1 MWKTL
6 VRYRPVVSLM
16 AAGLLIGTAVQIY
29 RLDVWVAV
37 LAVIQFWI
45 CGLTMVQNDLAD
57 RHFDQR
63 KNRTMS
69 MLERHRLQYAAV
81 IQWWS
86 VVALVLIYGLVRYT
100 SEPTLALW
108 QVSILLAQVGVG
120 IWGYSWT
127 RPYYPLNNLV
137 VAVTGASPSLLLLP
151 IAGRQTSMLL
161 GIFVSVGIVLTIRET
176 LKDIQ
181 DIEADAGNKQ
191 TLPLLCGSFM
201 AFRRTGQL
209 AVLTPWPVAVGLWA
223 VDNWQP
229 YLVLP
234 LCLVA
239 GWGMAQVLGTN
250 RYWWHPDVE
259 EPNYNY
265 AKNLLDVWLLL
276 AVLAWCFHPYPFLN
290 TIWGAVLFFGLS
302 GVVAAWVLTQSRI
315 IYRTW

>member
-1 MWKTL
+1 VWKTL

-29 RLDVWVAV
+29 RFDIWVAV

-69 MLERHRLQYAAV
+69 GTEQQLLRRSTL

-86 VVALVLIYGLVRYT
+86 VVVLVLIYGAARYVA
-100 SEPTLALW
+100 EPSLALW

-120 IWGYSWT
+120 IWAYSWT
-127 RPYYPLNNLV
+127 RSYYPLNNLV
-137 VAVTGASPSLLLLP
+137 VALTGASPTLLLLP
-151 IAGRQTSMLL
+151 VAGQQSSMLL
-161 GIFVSVGIVLTIRET
+161 GIFVSVGIVLVIRET

-181 DIEADAGNKQ
+181 DIEADVGNKQ
-191 TLPLLCGSFM
+191 TLPLLHGSFM
-201 AFRRTGQL
+201 AFRRVGQL
-209 AVLTPWPVAVGLWA
+209 AVLAPWPVAVGLWV
-223 VDNWQP
+223 VDKWQP
-229 YLVLP
+229 YLILP

-239 GWGMAQVLGTN
+239 GWGMMQMLATSV
-250 RYWWHPDVE
+250 YWWQPKVVEPD
-259 EPNYNY
+259 YNY
-265 AKNLLDVWLLL
+265 AKNLLDIWLLL
-276 AVLAWCFHPYPFLN
+276 AVLAWCFHPHPLLN

-302 GVVAAWVLTQSRI
+302 GMIAAWVLTQSRI